1 MKCNIECK
9 GTKIVGKKKGKG
21 KKVYLMP
28 IILIMPEIPIIN
40 FASGKLENEEMRE

>member
-9 GTKIVGKKKGKG
+9 GMKIVGKKKGKG

-28 IILIMPEIPIIN
+28 IILIILEIPIIS
-40 FASGKLENEEMRE
+40 FVSGK

>member
-28 IILIMPEIPIIN
+28 IN
-40 FASGKLENEEMRE
+40 